1 MRKSIH
7 QTFMDIVNVLKQRS
21 TCCRI
26 QVASIAVKDGRI
38 ISTGWNGV
46 TKGSK
51 HCDEIFKITKDYK
64 FYMNKKQLLKK
75 DFMIEHHKFSEE
87 NEIHSE
93 INNICSA
100 AKNNISLEGCDLY
113 VSITPCR
120 QCAKAII
127 AAGIKRVIYEKPY
140 DRDSSPIKFLRDNNV
155 ICVQLDKVI
164 VSEAFDKFGYYDLS
178 SEVKYDLY
186 NDFFIMNQGGH

>member
-7 QTFMDIVNVLKQRS
+7 ETFMDIVNVLKERS

-51 HCDEIFKITKDYK
+51 HCDEIFRISDDYK

-75 DFMIEHHKFSEE
+75 EFMVEHHKFSEE

-140 DRDSSPIKFLRDNNV
+140 DRDSSPITFLRDNNV
-155 ICVQLDKVI
+155 ICVSLDSLI
-164 VSEAFDKFGYYDLS
+164 INECFYNQGYYDSKFES
-178 SEVKYDLY
+178 SLDMY
-186 NDFFIMNQGGH
+186 NDFFVMNRGGH